1 MGADRNSF
9 GFVTD
14 FVDLYEGIV
23 QLFLFPVIWGIALT
37 TIEYFGFT
45 EENDA
50 CRAVVFTF
58 MESVIGLPINLVFS
72 IYSNVWRQFWNRS
85 RIVISYLIRLL
96 LVCHR
101 GAARLQ

>member
-45 EENDA
+45 EEND
-50 CRAVVFTF
+50 V
-58 MESVIGLPINLVFS
+58 SS
-72 IYSNVWRQFWNRS
+72 W
-85 RIVISYLIRLL
+85 
-96 LVCHR
+96 VCYTR
-101 GAARLQ
+101 WVGGD